1 MNYASPPI
9 ADASMASILKS
20 ANSIS
25 EPWFIQLW
33 NAPGFSEFAVG
44 IIVALSSVG
53 VAIYNNLH
61 QRKQTI
67 LDKRKQVAEN
77 ILDPFNEFL
86 LGIKEIGSNKDM
98 PLMARAVMTIYY
110 SIDVEKKEFNTQ
122 LKKTQTL
129 AELYTPN
136 YIKGLVSTLTLQC
149 LGMLTLTQIQESQ
162 LQMVKDS
169 IDDLSKD
176 LIKWIKS
183 DSVRGNDKTFRD
195 IAKEIKEKS
204 RRRDKVSR

>member
-1 MNYASPPI
+1 MDYATISATETVLP
-9 ADASMASILKS
+9 SVLKS
-20 ANSIS
+20 IEPITT

-33 NAPGFSEFAVG
+33 NASGFSEFAVG
-44 IIVALSSVG
+44 ITVAFSSVG
-53 VAIYNNLH
+53 IAIYNNRH
-61 QRKQTI
+61 QRRQTI

-86 LGIKEIGSNKDM
+86 LGIREMDSNKDI
-98 PLMARAVMTIYY
+98 PLMQRAVMTIYY
-110 SIDVEKKEFNTQ
+110 FINLEKKEFHKQ

-136 YIKGLVSTLTLQC
+136 YIKGLVSTLTFQC
-149 LGMLTLTQIQESQ
+149 LGMLDLAQIQESQ
-162 LQMVKDS
+162 FKMIKES

-183 DSVRGNDKTFRD
+183 DSVRGKDKTFMD
-195 IAKEIKEKS
+195 IAKEVEEKS
-204 RRRDKVSR
+204 RKK